1 MTTLSCMKL
10 GLGLTNYDNEAPVRF
25 YDVTFI
31 VTMTSQPGADPGVHS
46 KSGARVQDEGR
57 TVFLA

>member
-46 KSGARVQDEGR
+46 KSGASSR
-57 TVFLA
+57 